1 MKYYTSALKK
11 LIKEMKILINEKEEN
26 DIMTFYSIKG
36 QIATDV
42 EEMGKVK
49 KL

>member
-1 MKYYTSALKK
+1 
-11 LIKEMKILINEKEEN
+11 MKILINEKEKWYN
-26 DIMTFYSIKG
+26 DIYSIKG

-49 KL
+49 ML